1 MNSVHLC
8 DGRGCEKL
16 YSDKALE
23 TLPSISPPRLL
34 LRCPLL
40 GPKYSQKSVASMPP
54 TAQAHGSVGALRWAP
69 RLPSAPCRCSAHFQV
84 ALKLIKYA
92 NFPLLPRLGDKF
104 PRFLFLHFSHEK
116 CLLWSFQSLRFQKRQ
131 KNKTKQTKKPPPVF
145 SSPCISETKNL
156 NGLDYLLRTNEWEI
170 KGNKCKSVPQ

>member
-1 MNSVHLC
+1 MSLYIFNWLMNSVHLC

-40 GPKYSQKSVASMPP
+40 GLKYSQKSVASMPP

-104 PRFLFLHFSHEK
+104 PPFPFFALLSRKMPTMIFSITQISKETEK
-116 CLLWSFQSLRFQKRQ
+116 
-131 KNKTKQTKKPPPVF
+131 
-145 SSPCISETKNL
+145 
-156 NGLDYLLRTNEWEI
+156 
-170 KGNKCKSVPQ
+170 